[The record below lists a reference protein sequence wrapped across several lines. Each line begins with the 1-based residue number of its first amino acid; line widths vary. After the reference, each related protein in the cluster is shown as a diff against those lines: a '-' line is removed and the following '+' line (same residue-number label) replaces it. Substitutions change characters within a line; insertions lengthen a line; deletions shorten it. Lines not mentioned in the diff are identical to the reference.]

1 MKKMKKILAMLLA
14 AVMVMGMSVTALADE
29 PTSELSATVSPTI
42 KLLNGAPASSDTV
55 AVKIGAVSG
64 NPTVTLYQV
73 ASADYGKDGKGL
85 IQYKWIEGNEI
96 DFDSATSGQIAELA
110 NRIVNGKLRVDSYP
124 VTDTIDASGVY
135 SAEVPAGVY
144 VAVITGAADGSIYNP
159 ILLTATY
166 SARKN
171 DDGSVAGVDLIGGS
185 IDPSKVGYL
194 NGAAAV
200 AKKSTPS
207 INKTIDPTTVTP
219 DKGIN
224 KEPAEGT
231 NTTSKP
237 GPTTDATVS
246 VGDVVGYSITPEMP
260 SYPKEAINKALAISD
275 TASEGLTFQFETLE
289 MVLDGNFAVEKA
301 KDETNNRVTF
311 TYDEKVIAYA
321 KATENGFQMT
331 FDYDNL
337 IYTDEGAIH
346 VPTITYK
353 AVVNDKAVVGT
364 NGNPNTTTLYYTNKP
379 NTESGWEPEN
389 PETELPEG
397 DDIKEKTDKEIVYTY
412 QLAFHKTGEASDEEG
427 LEGAVFGIYSKQ
439 DCAEENLV
447 DIVTT
452 NSKGYAVS
460 SQVAAGKYYI
470 KEMIAPGGYSL
481 NEDVFEVEAAWVK
494 AVATIS
500 GEVTRRTYT
509 ANVEE
514 AVSSEQVGWLDSD
527 GQFYK
532 LDVAVTYG
540 ANVVI
545 SVDTG
550 KALVEAY
557 LKSETTTTNTETWTE
572 SNPGTGTVISLTN
585 LMNPED
591 KVGSIPNTRLAQLPS
606 TGGIGTTIFTIGGCA
621 IMVVAA
627 GLFFASRRKNEK

>member
-29 PTSELSATVSPTI
+29 PTSELSATVSPTT
-42 KLLNGAPASSDTV
+42 KPLENAPASSDTV

-96 DFDSATSGQIAELA
+96 DFDNATSGQIAELA
-110 NRIVNGKLRVDSYP
+110 NRIVNGKLRVDPYP
-124 VTDTIDASGVY
+124 AVGTIDASGVY
-135 SAEVPAGVY
+135 SAEVSAGVY

-166 SARKN
+166 SARKSN

-207 INKTIDPTTVTP
+207 INKTINPTTVTP
-219 DKGIN
+219 DKGIDE
-224 KEPAEGT
+224 EPAEGT

-275 TASEGLTFQFETLE
+275 TASKGLTFQFETLE
-289 MVLDGNFAVEKA
+289 MVLDGNLAVEKA
-301 KDETNNRVTF
+301 EDERNNRVTF

-337 IYTDEGAIH
+337 IYTEEGAVH

-412 QLAFHKTGEASDEEG
+412 QLAFHKIGEVSDEEG

-470 KEMIAPGGYSL
+470 KEMVAPEGYSL
-481 NEDVFEVEAAWVK
+481 NDDVFEIEASWVK

-527 GQFYK
+527 NQFYK
-532 LDVAVTYG
+532 LDTAVTYDR
-540 ANVVI
+540 NVVI

-550 KALVEAY
+550 KALVAAY

-572 SNPGTGTVISLTN
+572 SNPGAGTVTGLTN
-585 LMNPED
+585 LMTGES
-591 KVGSIPNTRLAQLPS
+591 VGNIPNTRLAQLPS
-606 TGGIGTTIFTIGGCA
+606 TGGIGTTIFTISGCA